1 MSELHL
7 ITGGQRSGK
16 SNFAQEMALALS
28 SNPIY
33 LATAKIW
40 DDDFQ
45 ERVDRHKADR
55 EKNWENIEI
64 PIFISKVDVR
74 GKVVLLDC
82 ITLWLTNI
90 FFEHKQLNIDE
101 VLNFAKNEINKL
113 LQQDAHFIVV
123 TNEIGMG
130 GHGESEVVRKFTDL
144 QGWMNQY
151 IASMANEVTLM
162 VSGIP
167 VKIK

>member
-16 SNFAQEMALALS
+16 SNFAQETALNLS
-28 SNPIY
+28 QTPVY
-33 LATAKIW
+33 LATAKVW
-40 DDDFQ
+40 DNEFK
-45 ERVDRHKADR
+45 ERIDRHKADR
-55 EKNWENIEI
+55 GNNWENLEI
-64 PIFISKVDVR
+64 PINISQANVR

-82 ITLWLTNI
+82 ITLWLTNL
-90 FFEHKQLNIDE
+90 FFEYKNLILDE
-101 VLNFAKNEINKL
+101 VLKLAKEEFNKL
-113 LQQDAHFIVV
+113 VQQDAHFIVV

-130 GHGESEVVRKFTDL
+130 GHGDNEVARKFTDL

-151 IASMANEVTLM
+151 IAALANEVTLM

>member
-16 SNFAQEMALALS
+16 SNFAQETALNLS
-28 SNPIY
+28 QTPVY
-33 LATAKIW
+33 LATAKVW
-40 DDDFQ
+40 DNEFK
-45 ERVDRHKADR
+45 ERIDRHKADR
-55 EKNWENIEI
+55 GNNWENLEI
-64 PIFISKVDVR
+64 PINISQANVR

-82 ITLWLTNI
+82 ITLWLTNL
-90 FFEHKQLNIDE
+90 FFEHKNLILDE
-101 VLNFAKNEINKL
+101 VLKLAKEEFNKL
-113 LQQDAHFIVV
+113 VQQDAHFIVV

-130 GHGESEVVRKFTDL
+130 GHGDNEVARKFTDL

-151 IASMANEVTLM
+151 IAALANEVTLM